1 MPILQTQE
9 GMRGGNG
16 DKPKKKKWLL
26 GPWARS
32 PIPQHQVLMVS
43 NEALGKK

>member
-16 DKPKKKKWLL
+16 DKPKKKKKMAFRTL
-26 GPWARS
+26 GS
-32 PIPQHQVLMVS
+32 IS
-43 NEALGKK
+43 NPTASSSNGVERGIR